1 MTQKLAWKL
10 LYIIVKNL
18 SEVKRMIG
26 VLLVTHGNV
35 CESLKESMEMILGQ
49 QKNFCA
55 LSLNPEDD
63 VMELKNRGNGSG
75 RRSDRFGG
83 SLWWKPL

>member
-35 CESLKESMEMILGQ
+35 CESLKESMEMIL
-49 QKNFCA
+49 
-55 LSLNPEDD
+55 
-63 VMELKNRGNGSG
+63 
-75 RRSDRFGG
+75 
-83 SLWWKPL
+83 

>member
-1 MTQKLAWKL
+1 
-10 LYIIVKNL
+10 
-18 SEVKRMIG
+18 MIG

-63 VMELKNRGNGSG
+63 VMELKNRVKAVSYTHLTRCLLQMVAPTDSG
-75 RRSDRFGG
+75 AGIR
-83 SLWWKPL
+83 K